1 MVLVKPFELQ
11 SSIGKRK
18 RQFTQTRAKNW
29 RYGAK
34 IPMVLENVWAFVD
47 LSRQCYYSTCNV
59 RPRTLDK
66 LIEWLNATGKTKQ
79 IWILGSWSS
88 LRRRHY
94 LPYWTTHNGIKK
106 RIAHSTVSTHII
118 TSPMIEGGGMQG
130 MLMWHDK
137 WKSGQNTSLDW
148 RTRTPFALTRKT
160 WA

>member
-1 MVLVKPFELQ
+1 
-11 SSIGKRK
+11 
-18 RQFTQTRAKNW
+18 
-29 RYGAK
+29 
-34 IPMVLENVWAFVD
+34 MVLENVWAFVD

-79 IWILGSWSS
+79 IWILGSWAS
-88 LRRRHY
+88 LRRRHC
-94 LPYWTTHNGIKK
+94 LPCWTTHNGIKK

-137 WKSGQNTSLDW
+137 WKGVRVRQSRLVFWPLFHLPCYINIPCIPPPSIIGDVMMCVLAVLCAIRFFNPLCVVQ
-148 RTRTPFALTRKT
+148 
-160 WA
+160 